1 MAAEVMSFILTY
13 HSHHVVGSEYDRNDH
28 VALPLDLHLIT
39 EMGFRI
45 VSLDRIVAA
54 AAGARDLEAEN
65 DPTFRGYVAL
75 TFDDGPAF
83 DFEDFDHPVLGR
95 QRGFVRLMEDFRA
108 SSPGARQPEL
118 CATSFVIASPEAR
131 RAMES
136 TFDTQYTFLTPGS
149 MADDWWAPAIATGL
163 LSIANHSWDHLH
175 SGLSRVAHSRQVR
188 ADFAQVTSVEDADA
202 QIADAARFI
211 AARTQGA
218 AAPYFAFPFG
228 HYNDFLTGEYLP
240 TRGRSLGL
248 RAALTNEARPVMP
261 GDLVW
266 KLPRYTCGQHWTR
279 PSELRRILAAA

>member
-1 MAAEVMSFILTY
+1 MAAETKSFILTY

-54 AAGARDLEAEN
+54 VAGARDVEAEN
-65 DPTFRGYVAL
+65 DPMFRGYVAL

-83 DFEDFDHPVLGR
+83 DFEDFDHPVLGH
-95 QRGFVRLMEDFRA
+95 QRGFVHLMEDFRA
-108 SSPGARQPEL
+108 SSSGARQPEL

-136 TFDTQYTFLTPGS
+136 TFDAQYTFLTPGS

-188 ADFAQVTSVEDADA
+188 TDFAQVTSVEDADA

-211 AARTQGA
+211 AERTHGA

-228 HYNDFLTGEYLP
+228 HYNDFLTSEYLP
-240 TRGRSLGL
+240 TRGRALGL
-248 RAALTNEARPVMP
+248 RAALTTEARPVMR
-261 GDLVW
+261 GDIVW

-279 PSELRRILAAA
+279 PSELRRILAVA

>member
-1 MAAEVMSFILTY
+1 MAAETKSFILTY

-45 VSLDRIVAA
+45 VSLDRIVAV
-54 AAGARDLEAEN
+54 AAGARDVEAEN

-131 RAMES
+131 RAMED
-136 TFDTQYTFLTPGS
+136 TFDAQYTFLTPGS
-149 MADDWWAPAIATGL
+149 MTDAWWAPAVATGL

-175 SGLSRVAHSRQVR
+175 PGLARVAHSRQVR
-188 ADFAQVTSVEDADA
+188 SDFAQVTSVEDADA
-202 QIADAARFI
+202 QIAEAARFI
-211 AARTQGA
+211 AARTNGRV
-218 AAPYFAFPFG
+218 APYFAFPFG
-228 HYNDFLTGEYLP
+228 QYNDFLTDDYLP
-240 TRGRSLGL
+240 TRGRAIGL
-248 RAALTNEARPVMP
+248 RAALTTDARPVEP
-261 GDLVW
+261 GDVVW
-266 KLPRYTCGQHWTR
+266 KLPRYSCGQHWAS
-279 PSELRRILAAA
+279 PDDLARILAPV

>member
-1 MAAEVMSFILTY
+1 MAAETKSFILTY

-54 AAGARDLEAEN
+54 AAGARDVEAEN

-95 QRGFVRLMEDFRA
+95 QRGFVRLLEDFRA

-131 RAMES
+131 RAMED
-136 TFDTQYTFLTPGS
+136 TFDAQYTFLTPGS
-149 MADDWWAPAIATGL
+149 MTDAWWAPAIATSL

-175 SGLSRVAHSRQVR
+175 PGLARVAHSRQVR
-188 ADFAQVTSVEDADA
+188 SDFAQVTSVEDADA
-202 QIADAARFI
+202 QIAEAARFI
-211 AARTQGA
+211 AARTNGRV
-218 AAPYFAFPFG
+218 APYFAFPFG
-228 HYNDFLTGEYLP
+228 QYNDFLTDDYLP
-240 TRGRSLGL
+240 TRGRAIGL
-248 RAALTNEARPVMP
+248 RAALTTDARPVEP
-261 GDLVW
+261 GDVVW
-266 KLPRYTCGQHWTR
+266 KLPRYSCGQHWAS
-279 PSELRRILAAA
+279 PDDLARILAPV